1 MFEVFLFQLACCC
14 EEMESI
20 ATGYKKEMDDIDNVI
35 SELSSLTG
43 LDQPIGNLKKK
54 KDTLKIQYQML
65 LSMAQGLGKI
75 RLNYMKTEQQIFD
88 NVDGIVTCRRLDV
101 MDEPAY
107 FTLKSITPMKF
118 IT

>member
-14 EEMESI
+14 EEIELI
-20 ATGYKKEMDDIDNVI
+20 ATSYKKEMDNIDSVI

-43 LDQPIGNLKKK
+43 LDQPIDNLKKK
-54 KDTLKIQYQML
+54 KDILETQYQML

-75 RLNYMKTEQQIFD
+75 RLKYMKTEQRIFN
-88 NVDGIVTCRRLDV
+88 NVDGIVICRRLDV

-107 FTLKSITPMKF
+107 FTLKSITPMEF
-118 IT
+118 NT